1 MLLYKGEEVTKTLA
15 GHNFGTIDII
25 FILAI
30 IFIICFVGYKIYKL
44 KKSNRKL

>member
-1 MLLYKGEEVTKTLA
+1 MYKGEEVTKTLA

-30 IFIICFVGYKIYKL
+30 IFIICFIGYKIYKL
-44 KKSNRKL
+44 KKINMK

>member
-1 MLLYKGEEVTKTLA
+1 MYKGEEVTKTLA
-15 GHNFGTIDII
+15 GHNFGIIDMI

-44 KKSNRKL
+44 KKINMK